1 MGKLIRK
8 QKGGEVHPPS
18 SADFAEAQALEH
30 AVQTM
35 IEGPLSKW
43 DHSRP
48 LSSLNRADLRKLAIA
63 SITGWVLKRAA
74 LQCRDDTD
82 PNSSVLSVE

>member
-1 MGKLIRK
+1 MGKLMPK
-8 QKGGEVHPPS
+8 QKGAQSAPPS
-18 SADFAEAQALEH
+18 SADLAEAQALDH

-35 IEGPLSKW
+35 IEGPLSRW